1 MTGSGID
8 PAVRDRILDRRTRAL
23 ATRGLRVDDD
33 EPLGDHLVFRL
44 GARLHALRPELVETI
59 RLTAWHPVPL
69 LRESAAAVVLGV
81 FGHGGRLYSLLELAR
96 LLGDPV
102 DEAAPGEG
110 TMLLLRWSDRR
121 IALRVDRVLG
131 LLGLRRAGQDGGL
144 GILDGDVRP
153 AGSEPATGPEAEGRL
168 VVLIDQARLRDSIA
182 ALDQP
187 AVPAADPAPTGA

>member
-69 LRESAAAVVLGV
+69 LREPAAAVVLGV
-81 FGHGGRLYSLLELAR
+81 FGHGGRLYSLVELSR
-96 LLGDPV
+96 LLGFDDASDTP
-102 DEAAPGEG
+102 AGG
-110 TMLLLRWSDRR
+110 KMLLLRHAARPV
-121 IALRVDRVLG
+121 AVRVDHVFG
-131 LLGLRRAGQDGGL
+131 LLPLVRAGDA
-144 GILDGDVRP
+144 VRMRP
-153 AGSEPATGPEAEGRL
+153 AGTAAAPDDRL
-168 VVLIDQARLRDSIA
+168 VSLLHRERLHDALA
-182 ALDQP
+182 ALDTE
-187 AVPAADPAPTGA
+187 AAAIISSDPSGA